1 MKAEFDVTGA
11 GVTTKTLAKSLLRT
25 ANVGFSDGAIRGIGI
40 ANVYNNRAA
49 GCRRLEPENSAAIFL
64 GMAENDRLLPL
75 PLFGEKR
82 KCSNRGSDT

>member
-40 ANVYNNRAA
+40 ANVYNNRQTEDPRQVTGPMVRWRAFQAA
-49 GCRRLEPENSAAIFL
+49 PPVADATEALASRIEPQGA
-64 GMAENDRLLPL
+64 G
-75 PLFGEKR
+75 G
-82 KCSNRGSDT
+82 